1 MWVLFRCKLK
11 LMNQLT
17 FKIII
22 GKKGRYKM
30 LDNAFGIVFGL
41 LLLCA
46 LIPLFR
52 SALPVIGLV
61 FLGLFIAIIS
71 VASSS
76 AAIYHT
82 QGEIR
87 LTEECIWQDKQA
99 FPSSY
104 LQRIEVVFKG
114 FRGETTAFSKRLPA
128 DGGGNTITI
137 WLKNGIKPVI
147 IDFLVVARGQKE
159 QLESLLKKWR
169 KMGIKVSADGI
180 DLV

>member
-1 MWVLFRCKLK
+1 
-11 LMNQLT
+11 MNQLT

-114 FRGETTAFSKRLPA
+114 F
-128 DGGGNTITI
+128 
-137 WLKNGIKPVI
+137 
-147 IDFLVVARGQKE
+147 
-159 QLESLLKKWR
+159 
-169 KMGIKVSADGI
+169 
-180 DLV
+180 

>member
-1 MWVLFRCKLK
+1 
-11 LMNQLT
+11 MNQLT
-17 FKIII
+17 FKIIV
-22 GKKGRYKM
+22 GKKGGYKM
-30 LDNAFGIVFGL
+30 LDASLGIVFGL

-52 SALPVIGLV
+52 SALPVIALV
-61 FLGLFIAIIS
+61 FLGLFIAVIS
-71 VASSS
+71 VVTSS
-76 AAIYHT
+76 ADIYHT

-87 LTEECIWQDKQA
+87 LTEKCIWQDEQS

-137 WLKNGIKPVI
+137 WLKEGIKPVE
-147 IDFLVVARGQKE
+147 IDFLAVARGQKE
-159 QLESLLKKWR
+159 QLRGLLKKWR
-169 KMGIKVSADGI
+169 KMGIKVLADGI